1 MIFDDR
7 FHAGRLLAQELIS
20 YGGQNNVLVLGM
32 PRGGLPVAFEVA
44 RVLQAPLDL
53 FMVRKLGLPGREEL
67 AMGAVASG
75 NVKVINESVVEEL
88 EISAAVIE
96 RVAFQE
102 FQELNRREQL
112 YRVDKAPEDIQ
123 GKIAIL
129 VDDGLAT
136 GSTMRAAVT
145 AVRRRLPSRLV
156 VAVPVGSQE
165 ACAMLQR
172 EADEVHCFLQPE
184 VFLAVSS
191 WYREFSQT
199 SDGEVRELL
208 QKSAYHKEYAPAF

>member
-145 AVRRRLPSRLV
+145 AVRRRLPSSLV
-156 VAVPVGSQE
+156 VAVPVGSRE

>member
-1 MIFDDR
+1 MIFEDR
-7 FHAGRLLAQELIS
+7 FHAGRVLAQELIS
-20 YGGQNNVLVLGM
+20 YRGQNNVLVLGM
-32 PRGGLPVAFEVA
+32 PRGGVPVAFEVA
-44 RVLQAPLDL
+44 RALQAPLDL
-53 FMVRKLGLPGREEL
+53 FMVRKLGLPGHEEL

-75 NVKVINESVVEEL
+75 NVQVINAAVVEEL
-88 EISAAVIE
+88 GISPEVIE
-96 RVAFQE
+96 KVAFQE
-102 FQELNRREQL
+102 FQELYRREQL
-112 YRVDKAPEDIQ
+112 YRVDKAQEEIY
-123 GKIAIL
+123 GKTAIL

-145 AVRRRLPSRLV
+145 AVRRRMPSTLV
-156 VAVPVGSQE
+156 VAVPVGSRE
-165 ACAMLQR
+165 ACAMLQK

-208 QKSAYHKEYAPAF
+208 HRSGRREEHTPAL